1 MIGLPQHTITQ
12 IKEHF
17 QGKYGVGPSVRLIQ
31 DDKSTRVEV
40 SVKKTAHYQD
50 QHVNCC
56 DGHDSHFLR
65 ESLGFEEGSPF
76 MSFEGKFYVPTGGG
90 SLDDT
95 NPTSYGTYTV
105 TFK

>member
-1 MIGLPQHTITQ
+1 MIGIPEHTIRQ
-12 IKEHF
+12 IKDHF
-17 QGKYGVGPSVRLIQ
+17 RGKYGVESSVRLIQ
-31 DDKSTRVEV
+31 DDKSKRVEV
-40 SVKKTAHYQD
+40 SVEKTASYQD

-56 DGHDSHFLR
+56 DGHDFHFLR
-65 ESLGFEEGSPF
+65 ESLGFEEVSPF
-76 MSFEGKFYVPTGGG
+76 VSFEGKFYVPTRGG